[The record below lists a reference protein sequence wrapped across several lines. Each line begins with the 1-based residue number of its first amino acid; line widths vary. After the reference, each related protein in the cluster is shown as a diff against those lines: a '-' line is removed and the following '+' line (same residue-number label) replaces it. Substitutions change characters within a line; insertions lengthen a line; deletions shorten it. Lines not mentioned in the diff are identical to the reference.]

1 MRRFS
6 PALLTA
12 VAAFL
17 FASSTASAATKSV
30 DSITALQ
37 SALNESVAGDIFI
50 LNDGV
55 YPTTQP
61 IILNRPGSAEQ
72 PIVVTVKNVGAAE
85 ITGTHGFVVTGSAAY
100 VTISGFKFTHA
111 AGTALIDEGTSH
123 IRFTRNSFLCS
134 GDGADLSISGDDA
147 QIDYNEFGAKKT
159 AGNMIAVAGTG
170 TQVSR
175 RLWIHHNYFH
185 DLTNS
190 GREGAQMLRLGLMG
204 TQGQSI
210 GAALVEN
217 NLFADC
223 RGVTEMISSR
233 SSGNT
238 FRYNT
243 FIDSP
248 TAQLTLRRGNDCIV
262 YGNYFRNTEGIRI
275 YGSRHQIFSNYFE
288 RNHIAIA
295 IGNGAPDPTDGTANK
310 NAHPDECVVAFN
322 TFVNNSTHYLMSRRA
337 PVGLGA
343 THTTFANNIVV
354 GGDTVAK
361 IGGPYADAAWSGN
374 LLWNFQ
380 KFGDIPPEGFTQV
393 DPLLAAGPDGIQRPQ
408 AGSPAFGAAVGAFPA
423 VTVDFDGQPR
433 PGKKSIGASESST
446 APTTPHFISVAEVGP
461 TGNEPKPTPP
471 PAPAPSLSTPAP
483 VRALARP
490 APNIA
495 LPAVGKPA
503 TPPRAKTTPPASTPP
518 PKTDDA
524 PLSDEDA
531 KRSA

>member
-1 MRRFS
+1 MPRFS
-6 PALLTA
+6 PVLPAA
-12 VAAFL
+12 IAAFMIAL
-17 FASSTASAATKSV
+17 SAASAATRLV
-30 DSITALQ
+30 DSIPALQ
-37 SALNESVAGDIFI
+37 SALNESIAGDII
-50 LNDGV
+50 TLKDGV
-55 YPTTQP
+55 YTTNQP
-61 IILNRPGSAEQ
+61 ITVNRSGSADQ
-72 PIVVTVKNVGAAE
+72 PITIAAE
-85 ITGTHGFVVTGSAAY
+85 NIGAVEIAGTHGFVVNGSAAY

-123 IRFTRNSFLCS
+123 VRFTRNVFLCA
-134 GDGADLSISGDDA
+134 GDGPYLSISGDDA

-170 TQVSR
+170 SQVSR

-185 DLTNS
+185 DLANS
-190 GREGAQMLRLGLMG
+190 GSEGAQMLRLGLMS
-204 TQGQSI
+204 THGQSI

-217 NLFADC
+217 NLFAGC
-223 RGVTEMISSR
+223 RGVTEMISNR

-248 TAQLTLRRGNDCIV
+248 LAQLTLRQGSDCVV

-288 RNHIAIA
+288 GNHIAIA
-295 IGNGAPDPTDGTANK
+295 IGNGAPDPADGTSNK
-310 NAHPDECVVAFN
+310 NARPDDCVIAFN
-322 TFVNNSTHYLMSRRA
+322 TFVNNTTHYMMSRRA
-337 PVGLGA
+337 PEALGA

-354 GGDTVAK
+354 DGNTVAK
-361 IGGPYADAAWSGN
+361 IGGPYPDAVWRGN

-408 AGSPAFGAAVGAFPA
+408 TGSPALAAATGAFPT
-423 VTVDFDGQPR
+423 VTFDFDGKPR
-433 PGKKSIGASESST
+433 PEKKSIGASENSA
-446 APTTPHFISVAEVGP
+446 APTTPHLISIAEVGP
-461 TGNEPKPTPP
+461 KGTEPKPTPASAA
-471 PAPAPSLSTPAP
+471 APAPSAMPTPPSPSPKAELP
-483 VRALARP
+483 PP
-490 APNIA
+490 ATA
-495 LPAVGKPA
+495 KPA
-503 TPPRAKTTPPASTPP
+503 IPPPTKTPSTAPPPP
-518 PKTDDA
+518 PKTEDA